1 MFTAE
6 QWLSGNTPSLLSS
19 YKAMTSLVTI
29 NQTLTKCKSSTRL
42 AMSWPLFEFF
52 TVRDH
57 ISGFPSMQ
65 FFTLK
70 GLIFYALYTVSLV
83 ILYCWGAPEGRTPV
97 VFLGRC
103 LEHWVYFLALTSLGQ
118 FSARPWN
125 SLLSC
130 QRCCE
135 LWLGSWVFPIVL
147 FSVSHTKKYG
157 QSKVFPV
164 SLRQEELRRIL
175 LEARTMS
182 WFLQP
187 Q

>member
-42 AMSWPLFEFF
+42 AMLWPLFEFF

-97 VFLGRC
+97 VFLGR
-103 LEHWVYFLALTSLGQ
+103 LSWALGIFPCSDKPGTV
-118 FSARPWN
+118 FSKAM
-125 SLLSC
+125 
-130 QRCCE
+130 E
-135 LWLGSWVFPIVL
+135 L
-147 FSVSHTKKYG
+147 T
-157 QSKVFPV
+157 
-164 SLRQEELRRIL
+164 
-175 LEARTMS
+175 T
-182 WFLQP
+182 
-187 Q
+187 